1 MANMAKLYHMQL
13 LLYNN
18 RRFGLTEEQIAEDCG
33 VSVKQIKRDLT
44 DLELIVG
51 VPVEDA
57 GNGRL
62 RVKKGHFLPPVHLNL
77 PEVMGFFLAAR
88 LLLSHSNVYDPNI
101 ESTFSKLIA
110 AVDSPL
116 HEEIK
121 STIDWMKKLPM
132 NETLLRTMVALTKAW
147 MNRQSVIISYKRPED
162 DKPTERKIDPYFI
175 QPYAA
180 GHSSYIIAY
189 CHRADDLRVFH
200 ISRIA
205 DVRSTDESY
214 DVPSDFDANEYLATA
229 WGIVNLDEAVDV
241 KLKFNPAIA
250 RVIEGVRWHTSQVTE
265 LQADGYM
272 IMKLKVSLSDDFV
285 GWILN
290 WGEKVEVLEP
300 EELRPEILET
310 AKAMV
315 NLYSSK

>member
-1 MANMAKLYHMQL
+1 MQL

-18 RRFGLTEEQIAEDCG
+18 RRYGLTEKEIAEDCG
-33 VSVKQIKRDLT
+33 VSVKQTKRDLT

-51 VPVEDA
+51 VPVEEA

-62 RVKKGHFLPPVHLNL
+62 RVKKGHFLPPVHLNM

-101 ESTFSKLIA
+101 ESAFSKLIA
-110 AVDSPL
+110 VVDSPL
-116 HEEIK
+116 REEIK
-121 STIDWMKKLPM
+121 DTIDWMKKLPM
-132 NETLLRTMVALTKAW
+132 NDSHLRAMVSLAKAW
-147 MNRQSVIISYKRPED
+147 MTRKSVIISYKRPAD
-162 DKPTERKIDPYFI
+162 DEHTERKIDPYFI

-180 GHSSYIIAY
+180 GHSSYVIAF
-189 CHRADDLRVFH
+189 CHRANELRVFNTY
-200 ISRIA
+200 RIA
-205 DVRSTDESY
+205 DVRLTDESY
-214 DVPSDFDANEYLATA
+214 DVPHDFDANEYLAAT
-229 WGIVNLDEAVDV
+229 WGIVNLNEAVDV

-265 LQADGYM
+265 LQADGSM

-315 NLYSSK
+315 NLYSPK